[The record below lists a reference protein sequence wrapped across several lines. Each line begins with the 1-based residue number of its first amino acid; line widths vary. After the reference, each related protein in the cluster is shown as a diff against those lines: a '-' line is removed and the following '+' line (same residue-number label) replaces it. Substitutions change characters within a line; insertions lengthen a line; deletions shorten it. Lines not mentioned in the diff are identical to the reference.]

1 MLPCQ
6 DSINNTQ
13 RNTVQLELEHDIAEQ
28 RPLRASHPAGTSKSP
43 GYTYLTRREGGSS
56 APSLRPHT
64 KTRFEAPRRSIT
76 TTPPIEPPVCRRHRT
91 VYRIQS
97 VPAPY
102 VRTYIHGR
110 QSTMGIPDMTTSWE
124 GQKHHAS
131 VGSVPSAKHMP
142 LARSSPP
149 PSRTRAGEGE

>member
-1 MLPCQ
+1 MSRLNQ
-6 DSINNTQ
+6 LHVATRFNWSSNTGSQNNVHCAPPIPPGHLSRRGIRTS
-13 RNTVQLELEHDIAEQ
+13 RNE
-28 RPLRASHPAGTSKSP
+28 KSGP
-43 GYTYLTRREGGSS
+43 S

-64 KTRFEAPRRSIT
+64 KTRFEAPRRSIAT
-76 TTPPIEPPVCRRHRT
+76 AAATEPPACRRQRT

-102 VRTYIHGR
+102 VRTYSR
-110 QSTMGIPDMTTSWE
+110 SQSTMGVPDMTTSWE

-142 LARSSPP
+142 LARSSPLP
-149 PSRTRAGEGE
+149 FPSRSRSGGGE